1 MYEQTWVCTWL
12 CLIAR
17 VTILLDRLLIWIR
30 KKREPKVNLCGTSEI
45 FLKIQHC
52 DNLLLGRTHLKEVS
66 FTVTFIYYK
75 HFPYKIKQKIS
86 TQATDIIM
94 Y

>member
-1 MYEQTWVCTWL
+1 MNKHEYVHN

-17 VTILLDRLLIWIR
+17 ATILLDRLLIWIR
-30 KKREPKVNLCGTSEI
+30 KKRGPKINLCGTSEI

-52 DNLLLGRTHLKEVS
+52 SNLSLWRIHLKEVS

-75 HFPYKIKQKIS
+75 HFTYKINQKIS
-86 TQATDIIM
+86 TQATDVIM

>member
-1 MYEQTWVCTWL
+1 MNKHENVHN

-17 VTILLDRLLIWIR
+17 TTILLDRLLIWIR
-30 KKREPKVNLCGTSEI
+30 KKRGAKVNLCGTSEI

-52 DNLLLGRTHLKEVS
+52 SNLSLWRILLNEVS
-66 FTVTFIYYK
+66 FSVTFIYYK
-75 HFPYKIKQKIS
+75 HFTYKINQEIN
-86 TQATDIIM
+86 TQATDVIM